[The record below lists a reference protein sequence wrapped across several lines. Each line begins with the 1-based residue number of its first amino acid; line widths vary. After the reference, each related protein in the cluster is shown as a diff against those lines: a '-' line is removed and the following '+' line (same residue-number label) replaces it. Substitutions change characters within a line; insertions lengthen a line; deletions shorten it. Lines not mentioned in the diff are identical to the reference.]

1 MSKYYYG
8 FFRSTDTSKDPHGQ
22 LYKVVIIT
30 DFANLDINNIKDK
43 HELTLSG

>member
-30 DFANLDINNIKDK
+30 DFANLDINNTKEK
-43 HELTLSG
+43 QELTLSG

>member
-8 FFRSTDTSKDPHGQ
+8 FFRSIDTSKDPNGQ

-30 DFANLDINNIKDK
+30 DFANLNINNIKDK
-43 HELTLSG
+43 QELTLSG

>member
-30 DFANLDINNIKDK
+30 DFANLDINNITDK
-43 HELTLSG
+43 QELILSG

>member
-43 HELTLSG
+43 QELILSG

>member
-30 DFANLDINNIKDK
+30 DFANLDINNINDK
-43 HELTLSG
+43 QELTLSG

>member
-8 FFRSTDTSKDPHGQ
+8 FFRSTDTSKDPNWQ

-30 DFANLDINNIKDK
+30 DFANLDINNINDK
-43 HELTLSG
+43 QELTLSG

>member
-30 DFANLDINNIKDK
+30 DFRNVDPHNIRDTQ
-43 HELTLSG
+43 ELTLSG